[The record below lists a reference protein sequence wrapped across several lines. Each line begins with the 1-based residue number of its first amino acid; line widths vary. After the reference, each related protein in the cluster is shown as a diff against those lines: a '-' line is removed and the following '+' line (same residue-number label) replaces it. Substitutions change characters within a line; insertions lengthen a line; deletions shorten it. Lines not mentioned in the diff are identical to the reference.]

1 MSFIRRFVLTD
12 VCVFLLLILKALL
25 PGVQVFTVMYPP
37 HPMLNQGEP
46 FLPAVQADLLY
57 QGYVVYCMIH
67 TF

>member
-12 VCVFLLLILKALL
+12 VRFLLLLILKALL
-25 PGVQVFTVMYPP
+25 PGVQVFTVTY
-37 HPMLNQGEP
+37 PMLNQGEH

>member
-1 MSFIRRFVLTD
+1 MSLIHSFVLTD
-12 VCVFLLLILKALL
+12 VCLFFLILKALL
-25 PGVQVFTVMYPP
+25 PGVQVFTVMYP
-37 HPMLNQGEP
+37 PMLNQGEP